1 LTHPYARATL
11 RAMAW
16 TNTQYLVETDWL
28 ASHLDDPSL
37 RVLECTTILHP
48 RPEGGYRA
56 ESGRA
61 TWAAGHIPRSGF
73 ADLTDD
79 LSDRSSSLLYMM
91 PPAEQ
96 MAAAM
101 ARLGVGDGTRVVLY
115 DRAVNMWAARVW
127 WMLRAV
133 GFDDA
138 AVLNGG
144 WRKWTLESRAVST
157 APCKYPPARFVTR
170 PRPDLF
176 VDKRAVLAG
185 LGQRATCIVNALAE
199 EQHRGTGGVSYGRP
213 GHIAGS
219 TNVAARSLVDPATH
233 AYLPA
238 EMLREKFAA
247 AGVLDAQRV
256 ITYCGG
262 GIAASSDAFVLAL
275 LGHERV
281 AVYDAA
287 LSEWAADPS
296 LPMET
301 G

>member
-1 LTHPYARATL
+1 MSWAHPE
-11 RAMAW
+11 
-16 TNTQYLVETDWL
+16 YLVETDWL
-28 ASHLDDPSL
+28 VANLADPAL

-48 RPEGGYRA
+48 KPGGGYKA

-79 LSDRSSSLLYMM
+79 LCDRAASWLYMM

-101 ARLGVGDGTRVVLY
+101 ARLGVGEGTRVVLY

-133 GFDDA
+133 GFDRA

-144 WRKWTLESRAVST
+144 WTKWTVEARPVST
-157 APCKYPPARFVTR
+157 DPCGYPPARFVAR
-170 PRPDLF
+170 PRPELF
-176 VDKRAVLAG
+176 VGKGAVLAG
-185 LGQRATCIVNALAE
+185 LGQRATCVLNALSD
-199 EQHRGTGGVSYGRP
+199 EQHRGTGGVAYGRP
-213 GHIAGS
+213 GRIAGS
-219 TNVAARSLVDPATH
+219 GNVPARELVDPATH
-233 AYLPA
+233 AYLAPEA
-238 EMLREKFAA
+238 LRQRFAA
-247 AGVLDAQRV
+247 SGALDAGRV

-262 GIAASSDAFVLAL
+262 GIAASSDAFVLTL
-275 LGHERV
+275 LGHEHV
-281 AVYDAA
+281 SVYDAS
-287 LSEWAADPS
+287 LSEWASEPS

>member
-1 LTHPYARATL
+1 
-11 RAMAW
+11 MSW
-16 TNTQYLVETDWL
+16 TNPQYLVETDWL
-28 ASHLDDPSL
+28 AAHLDDPGL
-37 RVLECTTILHP
+37 RVLECTAVLHP
-48 RPEGGYRA
+48 LPEGGYRA

-61 TWAAGHIPRSGF
+61 AWAAGHVPRSGF

-79 LSDRSSSLLYMM
+79 LSDRASSLRFMM

-101 ARLGVGDGTRVVLY
+101 ARLGVGEGTRVVLY
-115 DRAVNMWAARVW
+115 DRFVNMWAARVW

-133 GFDDA
+133 GFEQT

-144 WRKWTLESRAVST
+144 WRKWTLEGRPTST
-157 APCKYPPARFVTR
+157 APCAYPPARFVAQ
-170 PRPDLF
+170 PRPEAF
-176 VDKRAVLAG
+176 AGKAAVLAG
-185 LGQRATCIVNALAE
+185 LGARATCVLNALTE
-199 EQHRGTGGVSYGRP
+199 EQHRGGGVAYGRP
-213 GHIAGS
+213 GRIAG
-219 TNVAARSLVDPATH
+219 TANVPARSLVDPKTH

-238 EMLREKFAA
+238 EALRERFRA
-247 AGVLDAQRV
+247 AGALAAGRV

-262 GIAASSDAFVLAL
+262 GIAASSDALVLTL
-275 LGHERV
+275 LGHADV
-281 AVYDAA
+281 AVYDAS

>member
-1 LTHPYARATL
+1 
-11 RAMAW
+11 
-16 TNTQYLVETDWL
+16 
-28 ASHLDDPSL
+28 
-37 RVLECTTILHP
+37 VLECTADLHP
-48 RPEGGYRA
+48 LPEGGYRA

-61 TWAAGHIPRSGF
+61 AWAAGHVPRSGF

-79 LSDRSSSLLYMM
+79 LSDRASSLRFMM

-101 ARLGVGDGTRVVLY
+101 ARLGVGEGTRVVLY
-115 DRAVNMWAARVW
+115 DRFVNMWAARVW

-133 GFDDA
+133 GFEQT

-144 WRKWTLESRAVST
+144 WRKWTLEGRPTST
-157 APCKYPPARFVTR
+157 APCAYPPARFVAQ
-170 PRPDLF
+170 PRPEGF
-176 VDKRAVLAG
+176 AGKAAVLAG
-185 LGQRATCIVNALAE
+185 LGARATCVLNALTE
-199 EQHRGTGGVSYGRP
+199 EQHRGGGVAYGRP
-213 GHIAGS
+213 GRIAG
-219 TNVAARSLVDPATH
+219 TANVPARSLVDPKTH

-238 EMLREKFAA
+238 EALRERFRA
-247 AGVLDAQRV
+247 AGALAAGRV

-262 GIAASSDAFVLAL
+262 GIAASSDALVLTL
-275 LGHERV
+275 LGHADV
-281 AVYDAA
+281 AVYDAS

>member
-1 LTHPYARATL
+1 MSWAHPE
-11 RAMAW
+11 
-16 TNTQYLVETDWL
+16 YLVETDWL
-28 ASHLDDPSL
+28 AANLADPAL

-48 RPEGGYRA
+48 RPGGGYTA

-79 LSDRSSSLLYMM
+79 LCDRAASWLYMM
-91 PPAEQ
+91 PPPEQ

-101 ARLGVGDGTRVVLY
+101 ARLGVGEGTRVVLY

-133 GFDDA
+133 GFDRA

-144 WRKWTLESRAVST
+144 WKKWAVEGRPVST
-157 APCKYPPARFVTR
+157 DPCVYPAAHFVAR
-170 PRPDLF
+170 PRPELF
-176 VDKRAVLAG
+176 VGKSAVLAG
-185 LGQRATCIVNALAE
+185 LGQRATCVLNALSD
-199 EQHRGTGGVSYGRP
+199 EQHRGTGGVAYGRP
-213 GHIAGS
+213 GRIAGS
-219 TNVAARSLVDPATH
+219 GNVPARELVDPTTH
-233 AYLPA
+233 AYLAPEA
-238 EMLREKFAA
+238 LRQRFAA
-247 AGVLDAQRV
+247 SGALDAGRV

-262 GIAASSDAFVLAL
+262 GIAASSDAFVLTL
-275 LGHERV
+275 LGHEHV
-281 AVYDAA
+281 SVYDAS
-287 LSEWAADPS
+287 LSEWASDPS

>member
-1 LTHPYARATL
+1 MSWAHP
-11 RAMAW
+11 
-16 TNTQYLVETDWL
+16 QYLVETEWL
-28 ASHLDDPSL
+28 AANLEDPAL

-48 RPEGGYRA
+48 LPDSGYKA

-61 TWAAGHIPRSGF
+61 SWAAGHIPRSGC

-79 LSDRSSSLLYMM
+79 LCDRAAATLYMM
-91 PPAEQ
+91 PPTEQ
-96 MAAAM
+96 MAASM
-101 ARLGVGDGTRVVLY
+101 AGLGVGEGSRVVLY

-133 GFDDA
+133 GFEPA

-144 WRKWTLESRAVST
+144 WRKWSHEGRPTSIE
-157 APCKYPPARFVTR
+157 PCSYPPARFVAR

-176 VDKRAVLAG
+176 AGKGAVLAG
-185 LGQRATCIVNALAE
+185 LGERATCVLNALGE
-199 EQHRGTGGVSYGRP
+199 EQHRGTGGVTYGRP
-213 GHIAGS
+213 GRIAGS
-219 TNVAARSLVDPATH
+219 ANVPARSLVDPTTH
-233 AYLPA
+233 AYLAPNV
-238 EMLREKFAA
+238 LRERFAA
-247 AGVLDAQRV
+247 AGALAAGQV

-262 GIAASSDAFVLAL
+262 GIAARSDAFVLTL

-281 AVYDAA
+281 AVYDAS
-287 LSEWAADPS
+287 LSEWATDPT

>member
-1 LTHPYARATL
+1 MPWAKPQL
-11 RAMAW
+11 
-16 TNTQYLVETDWL
+16 LVETDWL
-28 ASHLDDPSL
+28 AAHLDDPEL

-48 RPEGGYRA
+48 RPEGGFRA

-73 ADLTDD
+73 ADLTGD
-79 LSDRSSSLLYMM
+79 LCDRTSKLLYMM

-96 MAAAM
+96 MAAVM
-101 ARLGVGDGTRVVLY
+101 GRLGVGEGTRVVLY

-133 GFDDA
+133 GFDAA

-144 WRKWTLESRAVST
+144 WRKWTVEGRST
-157 APCKYPPARFVTR
+157 STEACAYPTARFVAR

-176 VDKRAVLAG
+176 VGKDAVLAG
-185 LGQRATCIVNALAE
+185 LGHRATCVVNALSEA
-199 EQHRGTGGVSYGRP
+199 QHRGVGGVAYGRP
-213 GHIAGS
+213 GRIAGS
-219 TNVAARSLVDPATH
+219 ANVPAQSLVDPATH

-238 EMLREKFAA
+238 DVLRERFAA
-247 AGVLDAQRV
+247 AGVLDAGRV

-262 GIAASSDAFVLAL
+262 GIAASSDAFVLTL
-275 LGHERV
+275 LGHDAV
-281 AVYDAA
+281 SVYDAS